1 MATSFYDILGDLQT
15 GIGYGRTQGLVDLG
29 FDVQDERDHLEG
41 LIRESE
47 KNITDAGYDVED
59 YKAGQMKRGAL
70 PQVGAV
76 AGKMLGKGKWATA
89 IAGMHPI
96 GQLALLAGIGFAGK
110 RLFRKKK
117 PKVKQVDFTQG
128 PGGRTGRFLSEARKD
143 ATMDQETSTRFISE
157 ALKGSKTADLLS
169 SVGTAATLLS
179 LTGGKDF
186 WNMKDASTPIIDDK
200 IRPWFQNLF
209 SRGGDDTA
217 LMNPSLQ
224 YWQEHYPGR
233 QITD

>member
-15 GIGYGRTQGLVDLG
+15 GIGYGKTQGLVNLG

-59 YKAGQMKRGAL
+59 YKAGQMKRGVL

-76 AGKMLGKGKWATA
+76 AGQMLGKGKWATA

-157 ALKGSKTADLLS
+157 ALKGSKTADLLG

-186 WNMKDASTPIIDDK
+186 WNMDEASTPLLD
-200 IRPWFQNLF
+200 RW
-209 SRGGDDTA
+209 SRNIANRIVERGTGG
-217 LMNPSLQ
+217 LLN
-224 YWQEHYPGR
+224 WR
-233 QITD
+233 F

>member
-15 GIGYGRTQGLVDLG
+15 GIGYGKTQGLVNLG

-186 WNMKDASTPIIDDK
+186 WNMDEASTPLLD
-200 IRPWFQNLF
+200 RW
-209 SRGGDDTA
+209 SRNIANRIVERGTGG
-217 LMNPSLQ
+217 LLN
-224 YWQEHYPGR
+224 WR
-233 QITD
+233 F

>member
-15 GIGYGRTQGLVDLG
+15 GIGYGKTQGLVNLG

-41 LIRESE
+41 LIRETE

-59 YKAGQMKRGAL
+59 YKAGQMKRGVL

-76 AGKMLGKGKWATA
+76 AGQMLGKGKWATA

-157 ALKGSKTADLLS
+157 ALKGSKTADLLG

-186 WNMKDASTPIIDDK
+186 WNMDEASTPLLD
-200 IRPWFQNLF
+200 RW
-209 SRGGDDTA
+209 SRNIANRIVERGTGG
-217 LMNPSLQ
+217 LLN
-224 YWQEHYPGR
+224 WR
-233 QITD
+233 F

>member
-15 GIGYGRTQGLVDLG
+15 GIGYGKTQGLVNLG
-29 FDVQDERDHLEG
+29 FDVQDEKDHLEG
-41 LIRESE
+41 LIREYE

-59 YKAGQMKRGAL
+59 YKAGQTKRGAL
-70 PQVGAV
+70 PQAAAV

-96 GQLALLAGIGFAGK
+96 GQLALLAGIGFGSR
-110 RLFRKKK
+110 RLFGKKK
-117 PKVKQVDFTQG
+117 PKVEQVDFTQG
-128 PGGRTGRFLSEARKD
+128 PEGRQGRFLSESRKD

-157 ALKGSKTADLLS
+157 ALKGSKTADLLG
-169 SVGTAATLLS
+169 SVSTAATLLS

-186 WNMKDASTPIIDDK
+186 WNMDASTPIIDDK

-209 SRGGDDTA
+209 SGKGGDDTS
-217 LMNPSLQ
+217 LMNKSLQ
-224 YWQEHYPGR
+224 YYQHHLPGR
-233 QITD
+233 QITG